1 MHTSATAP
9 EVAKIF
15 FATIFKNHELPR
27 VIISDRDA
35 KFTSHFWQ
43 TLFKQL
49 GTKTAMS
56 TAFHLQI
63 DRQTERLNR
72 TLEEM
77 LRAYVTY
84 KQDQWDKYLPAT
96 EFTYNNS
103 KQALTGFTS
112 FELDCGQHPNTP
124 ITITMETSNRVP
136 AADDFI
142 GHWNNMIKI

>member
-1 MHTSATAP
+1 MDFIVQLPLTKQGHDAIVVFVDRLTKRAHFQAMHTSATAP

-15 FATIFKNHELPR
+15 FSVVFKNHGLPR

-43 TLFKQL
+43 ALFKQL

-56 TAFHLQI
+56 TAFHPQT
-63 DRQTERLNR
+63 DGQTERLNR

-84 KQDQWDKYLPAT
+84 KQDQWDEYLPAA
-96 EFTYNNS
+96 EFAYNNS
-103 KQALTGFTS
+103 KQASTGFT
-112 FELDCGQHPNTP
+112 P
-124 ITITMETSNRVP
+124 I
-136 AADDFI
+136 
-142 GHWNNMIKI
+142 